1 MLCERSPGK
10 PMPMRMWVLCMW
22 TVIFFGVSIL
32 LITCE
37 AAPAHIRIR
46 LDAIQPDMILP
57 AVEDAC
63 AEGALYAPIFMQE
76 RHCPELSLSK
86 LQVSFAL
93 PSLASP
99 WGHILTTDMTVGRQ
113 RIRWGPG
120 VTGRLLLSDRAPLD
134 GLTFQLGLDK
144 IHYTQIHA
152 ARDFSLGKWLLAHR
166 LEGRVL
172 PNLKIGISEAIV
184 VSGGFRMR
192 FVHLIPAF
200 PYYLIQHLTI
210 KGDREQDR
218 WTNALLSVD
227 ASVNLGDDILAYTEL
242 MADDFPWA
250 LSAKGRIPY
259 MVGGLVGISLLK
271 PLSSSVAKH
280 SGPTQPGN
288 LKGQSRRENDKPET
302 YCRLSTEYVRI
313 NNYVYSHKNP
323 DNAYLTKDGKLI
335 GHPLGPDADGIYMV
349 LTFASQKQIGP
360 FGRGQATLCFGYER
374 HGEGAVGQP
383 WHPADGTKHEFL
395 SGIVETRK
403 VLKLSGYTDVLTA
416 GVACSQ
422 NTEIQLEHENSYMW
436 NEIRPNIT
444 LELSLKAENIENAGH
459 IRGTQAME
467 RCITITLR
475 LHYDP
480 TAPVFNPACP

>member
-46 LDAIQPDMILP
+46 PDAIQPDMILP

-218 WTNALLSVD
+218 WTNALVSVD
-227 ASVNLGDDILAYTEL
+227 ASVNLRDNLLAYAEF

-250 LSAKGRIPY
+250 MSAKGRVPH
-259 MVGGLVGISLLK
+259 MVGGIIGISLMK
-271 PLSSSVAKH
+271 PLHLADGVPILMTRI
-280 SGPTQPGN
+280 GEL
-288 LKGQSRRENDKPET
+288 LKGAASRDPVSET
-302 YCRLSTEYVRI
+302 SQGGHGRPDTYYSVTAEYVRV

-323 DNAYLTKDGKLI
+323 DNTYITRTGQLI
-335 GHPLGPDADGIYMV
+335 GHRLGPDADGVYLIV
-349 LTFASQKQIGP
+349 AVNSCPEIEPGN
-360 FGRGQATLCFGYER
+360 RGQATLFFGYER
-374 HGEGAVGQP
+374 HGEGALGQP
-383 WHPADGTKHEFL
+383 WNPAHGTRREFL
-395 SGIVETRK
+395 WGVVETRK
-403 VLKLSGYTDVLTA
+403 SLGLSA
-416 GVACSQ
+416 GVTMLPAA
-422 NTEIQLEHENSYMW
+422 
-436 NEIRPNIT
+436 
-444 LELSLKAENIENAGH
+444 LELSLKAESIDNAGH
-459 IRGTQAME
+459 IPGARTIEGN
-467 RCITITLR
+467 ITIAAR
-475 LHYDP
+475 LHYDRP
-480 TAPVFNPACP
+480 SANH

>member
-1 MLCERSPGK
+1 MTSLRRHVHVWTLC
-10 PMPMRMWVLCMW
+10 VL
-22 TVIFFGVSIL
+22 VAGVFGL
-32 LITCE
+32 CFLTLTCE
-37 AAPAHIRIR
+37 ASPVHVRPK
-46 LDAIQPDMILP
+46 LK
-57 AVEDAC
+57 EAC
-63 AEGALYAPIFMQE
+63 AEGILCYPASWEYPQCPQLSLGALYFTIATPSFM
-76 RHCPELSLSK
+76 
-86 LQVSFAL
+86 
-93 PSLASP
+93 SP
-99 WGHILTTDMTVGRQ
+99 WGYTATTEITAGRQ
-113 RIRWGPG
+113 RIHWGPG
-120 VTGRLLLSDRAPLD
+120 LTGGLLLSDKASLD
-134 GLTFQLGLDK
+134 GLTFQIDLGRLR
-144 IHYTQIHA
+144 YTQVQA
-152 ARDFSLGKWLLAHR
+152 ARDLQTGKWLLAHR
-166 LEGRVL
+166 LGGYPV
-172 PNLKIGISEAIV
+172 PNMRIGISEAIA
-184 VSGGFRMR
+184 VSGGFRMQCA
-192 FVHLIPAF
+192 HLIPAC

-210 KGDREQDR
+210 KQDREQDR

-288 LKGQSRRENDKPET
+288 LKGQSGRENDKPET

-323 DNAYLTKDGKLI
+323 DNAYLTKDEKLI

-436 NEIRPNIT
+436 NEIQPNIT